1 MLLDAVIS
9 LITSWS
15 GFGSRVWDGDVLW
28 LSSSFPSDSCA
39 LSLISEMLAVS
50 DDELMSLNLMLI
62 SNLMLIPGGVV
73 DALELGSMSMS
84 MSYLMWAL
92 NLVSVEDDTMR
103 LDLTFWLF

>member
-84 MSYLMWAL
+84 YLMWAL
-92 NLVSVEDDTMR
+92 NLVSVEDDMMR
-103 LDLTFWLF
+103 FDLTFWLF